1 MILSAPLLGPRRVDS
16 QPKTQHRLEV
26 YALCLARKRHSRPRP
41 WTYRIR
47 AGANFAMLRWP
58 GSVCYFR
65 FRVPQNLAHMDSNH
79 EQQPLLSLIDCQVY
93 SINSGS
99 VNTGV
104 MIRVICFQRRTQS
117 IASVL
122 PLPTTQRSLAQRM
135 APMILSVTR
144 RSAVIN
150 FLS

>member
-1 MILSAPLLGPRRVDS
+1 MILSAPVLGSRRVDS
-16 QPKTQHRLEV
+16 QRTPNTDWKSML
-26 YALCLARKRHSRPRP
+26 LCLARKRHSRLRP

-47 AGANFAMLRWP
+47 AGANFARLRWP
-58 GSVCYFR
+58 GSVSYFR

-79 EQQPLLSLIDCQVY
+79 GQQPLLSLIDCQVY